1 MFEDFENWL
10 YINTEQISVYVRN
23 LHYPPPST
31 PLSISGHF
39 KRFQLKELLSQLTKL
54 TEIF

>member
-10 YINTEQISVYVRN
+10 YINTEQISIYVRN

-39 KRFQLKELLSQLTKL
+39 KRFQLKEVLSQLTKL

>member
-10 YINTEQISVYVRN
+10 YINTEQISIYVRN
-23 LHYPPPST
+23 LHYPPFT

-39 KRFQLKELLSQLTKL
+39 KRFQRKELLSQLTKL
-54 TEIF
+54 AEIF